1 MLSFSRHNL
10 HLVDLGQ
17 CLLIAVM
24 KFQETFACLRQL
36 NSPNSW
42 DKFHI
47 LLFLQY
53 FACFCEFPGFTWIS
67 RLHDRAEYQK
77 PCITKES
84 DGLHIHSTLS
94 TMVLSIFW
102 TTTPRGNREFM
113 QLFTEK
119 KMRNSSGV
127 DPQLMEDFRCE
138 MQYSRT
144 WKTSGV
150 NAIKK
155 NHGNSNSEGKQK
167 GLWVS
172 EGSSYRGGFQNSI
185 CHVKDTDYWLFS
197 RSVWYSANLTYFL
210 RNGKMI
216 SHRVVGVRLYILQ
229 GKSSTTASRQNSVS
243 SELLFYNS
251 CTHCSTT
258 TLASKLAP
266 SSAEW

>member
-1 MLSFSRHNL
+1 
-10 HLVDLGQ
+10 
-17 CLLIAVM
+17 
-24 KFQETFACLRQL
+24 
-36 NSPNSW
+36 
-42 DKFHI
+42 
-47 LLFLQY
+47 
-53 FACFCEFPGFTWIS
+53 
-67 RLHDRAEYQK
+67 
-77 PCITKES
+77 
-84 DGLHIHSTLS
+84 
-94 TMVLSIFW
+94 
-102 TTTPRGNREFM
+102 
-113 QLFTEK
+113 
-119 KMRNSSGV
+119 MRNSSGV
-127 DPQLMEDFRCE
+127 EPQLMEDFSCE

-144 WKTSGV
+144 WKTSRV